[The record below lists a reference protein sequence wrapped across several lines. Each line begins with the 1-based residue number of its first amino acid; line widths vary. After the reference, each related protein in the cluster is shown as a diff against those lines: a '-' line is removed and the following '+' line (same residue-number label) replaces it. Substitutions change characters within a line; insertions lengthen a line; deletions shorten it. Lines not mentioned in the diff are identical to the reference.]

1 MGFSILLR
9 STRKKRAFVT
19 ETMSK
24 TDRSAQGH
32 GSGAGP
38 LKRRR
43 GSLRALSSSLPGVTK
58 RVFARRGL
66 MGAELARQWPAIVGS
81 ELAAQCRPRRLR
93 FPRPGE
99 ALDGTLTLR
108 VDPAWALEIQ
118 HLETPLL
125 ERINSFLGYRAVTR
139 LVLQQGPLA
148 NRQIRPR
155 PAAETHP
162 GEPPAP
168 DAALTAKLT
177 TIADQDLRNALAG
190 LGRSLQQKRAKKA
203 GRP

>member
-1 MGFSILLR
+1 
-9 STRKKRAFVT
+9 
-19 ETMSK
+19 MSK
-24 TDRSAQGH
+24 TDPSPRNQQ
-32 GSGAGP
+32 
-38 LKRRR
+38 LLRRRR
-43 GSLRALSSSLPGVTK
+43 GSLRALSASLPGVTK

-66 MGAELARQWPAIVGS
+66 MGAELARQWPAIVGA
-81 ELAAQCRPRRLR
+81 ELAAQCRPRKLR

-118 HLETPLL
+118 HLETQLL
-125 ERINSFLGYRAVTR
+125 ERINSFFGYCAVTR

-148 NRQIRPR
+148 NRQVRPR
-155 PAAETHP
+155 TAAEMQS
-162 GEPPAP
+162 GEPPAA

-190 LGRSLQQKRAKKA
+190 LGRSLQQRRAKKA
-203 GRP
+203 GTP